1 MARLLISAVV
11 ALLGVIFALGDAFA
25 LPERRVALVIGN
37 SDYKNASLI
46 LTNPK
51 NDASDIAGVL
61 KSLDFEVQLVTNVG
75 KRELDGV
82 LERFARQASTA
93 DSALFYYAG
102 HAIQFQGKNYLMP
115 VDAELEDEISIRF
128 NLVSIDEAR
137 SALDRASGV
146 KIMMLDACRNN
157 PIADQ
162 LNRQVTGQT
171 RSVATTRGLARID
184 KTQGMV
190 VSYAT
195 AADDVALDGNNARN
209 SPYTAALIKWMQEPG
224 LEIEMMFRRV
234 AGDVNNKTKGRQR
247 PETSI
252 TLLSEYY
259 LNQSD
264 RRIWD
269 AMRETADIPAIRDFL
284 RRFPNSVSALDAK
297 YRLDVLERAKRER
310 EDEDARIQREAYQKE
325 LAEKEASARR
335 EISRLEEERMRAE
348 KSAAEREQ
356 QRQAD
361 EKKKMAVMDEQR
373 KASDRKAA
381 ELTAQ
386 QQKEERERLAKLEE
400 DRQAAAQALAQ
411 RQEAEQR
418 RQAVEKLAALEQE
431 RVKAQQEV
439 AGREE
444 ARKREQIAK
453 QKAIESCNTEQT
465 TLAGIGRDETKLKV
479 FAAKSECEDARA
491 GAQSVLASLQAD
503 RERVER
509 ACSSEEKQMNVLKT
523 AGAAGRDKLIDLQ
536 KALTCDK
543 LNAPITVALAKAN
556 EEVKRVLVRSSQ
568 AELRRV
574 GCYRGPEN
582 GEINDATQAA
592 IKRVNVVRGK
602 STDAA
607 EISDDLLSDL
617 KKLDAP
623 VCSLPRPEPEEKP
636 VVSRPSRSPR
646 AMARAPAAPREREAP
661 SVRVESRP
669 KPSSDGAASGIR
681 VHGLSF

>member
-1 MARLLISAVV
+1 MARLLISAV
-11 ALLGVIFALGDAFA
+11 LTLMSVIFTLGDALA
-25 LPERRVALVIGN
+25 VPERRVALVIGN
-37 SDYKNASLI
+37 SDYKNST
-46 LTNPK
+46 LTLLNPK
-51 NDASDIAGVL
+51 NDAADVAAVL

-146 KIMMLDACRNN
+146 KIMVLDACRNN

-162 LNRQVTGQT
+162 LNRQASGQT
-171 RSVATTRGLARID
+171 RSAATTRGLARID

-195 AADDVALDGNNARN
+195 AADDVALDGSNARN
-209 SPYTAALIKWMQEPG
+209 SPYTAALIKRMQEPG

-234 AGDVNNKTKGRQR
+234 AQDVNIKTNGRQR

-269 AMRETADIPAIRDFL
+269 GMRETADIPAIQDFL
-284 RRFPNSVSALDAK
+284 RRFPNSVSSLDAK
-297 YRLDVLERAKRER
+297 YRLDILERAKRDR
-310 EDEDARIQREAYQKE
+310 EDEEARIQREAYQRE
-325 LAEKEASARR
+325 LAEQAAAARM
-335 EISRLEEERMRAE
+335 EIARLEEERKRAE
-348 KSAAEREQ
+348 KGAAEQEL

-361 EKKKMAVMDEQR
+361 DKKKMAAIEEQR
-373 KASDRKAA
+373 KAADRQAA
-381 ELTAQ
+381 EMAAQ
-386 QQKEERERLAKLEE
+386 QKKEEQDRLAKLER
-400 DRQAAAQALAQ
+400 DRQAAALALAQ

-418 RQAVEKLAALEQE
+418 RVATEKLAALEQQ

-439 AGREE
+439 AEREE

-453 QKAIESCNTEQT
+453 QKAIETCNSEQAT
-465 TLAGIGRDETKLKV
+465 VAGLGNDEAKLKI
-479 FAAKSECEDARA
+479 FATKSECEDARVR
-491 GAQSVLASLQAD
+491 AQSMLASLQAD

-509 ACSSEEKQMNVLKT
+509 ACSAEEKQLNVLKT

-536 KALTCDK
+536 KSLTCDR
-543 LNAPITVALAKAN
+543 LGPMIAAALTKAN
-556 EEVKRVLVRSSQ
+556 EDVRRVLIRSSQ

-582 GEINDATQAA
+582 GELSELTQAA
-592 IKRVNVVRGK
+592 IKRVNVARNK
-602 STDAA
+602 PDEAA
-607 EISDDLLSDL
+607 EVSDDFLSDL

-623 VCSLPRPEPEEKP
+623 VCAPPRTEPEDKP
-636 VVSRPSRSPR
+636 VASRPVRPR
-646 AMARAPAAPREREAP
+646 VTARPTPAAPREREAP

-669 KPSSDGAASGIR
+669 SPSAGAVGTTRIQ
-681 VHGLSF
+681 GLSF